1 MLLWNPKRLQDSYRV
16 DVREI
21 TVQARRNIEPATIFP
36 ILVAI
41 SFCHLLNDMV
51 QSLITAIYPIL
62 KSSFHLDFAQVGLIT
77 LTYQM
82 TASLLQPVVG
92 FYTDLRPKPFSLPIG
107 MSFTLVGLVLLS
119 RAPNFPLLLVASALV
134 GVGSSVFHPESS
146 RVARMASGGQH
157 GLAQSIFQV
166 GGNVGA
172 TLGPLLAAFIVLPR
186 GQHSLGWFS
195 IASLLSLLVLTVV
208 SGWYKTNISTNKAES
223 RATKVESHLPV
234 SSRKVAL
241 SIAILICLLFSKAFY
256 QASLTSYYTF
266 YLISKFHMSVQ
277 NAQIH
282 LFVFWGSIAAG
293 ALIGGPV
300 GDRIGRKY
308 VIWGSILGVLP
319 FTLMLPYANLFWT
332 VILIIAIGFIL
343 SSSFSA
349 IVVYAQEL
357 VPGRVGTMSG
367 ISFGFSFGLGGLG
380 AALLGQLADMTSI
393 YFVYR
398 VCSFL
403 PAIGL
408 LTVFLP
414 NLEKA
419 KPGKQK
425 ASAV

>member
-1 MLLWNPKRLQDSYRV
+1 MLFWNPKRLQDSYRV

>member
-1 MLLWNPKRLQDSYRV
+1 MLDSSGV
-16 DVREI
+16 DVSE
-21 TVQARRNIEPATIFP
+21 TTAVQARRKIQSATIFP

-119 RAPNFPLLLVASALV
+119 RAPNFPVILVASALV
-134 GVGSSVFHPESS
+134 GVGSAVFHPESS

-223 RATKVESHLPV
+223 RAAKVASHLPV
-234 SSRKVAL
+234 SSPKVAL

-266 YLISKFHMSVQ
+266 YLISKFHISVQ
-277 NAQIH
+277 SAQIH

-332 VILIIAIGFIL
+332 VILIIAIGLIL

-367 ISFGFSFGLGGLG
+367 ISFGLSFGLGGLG
-380 AALLGQLADMTSI
+380 AALLGQLADITSI

-408 LTVFLP
+408 LTMFLP
-414 NLEKA
+414 NLEET

-425 ASAV
+425 AIAV